1 MGERWGIYV
10 DVEGFRS
17 FLDSEQLRAMH
28 ALGDLMVAIFRIG
41 RKCYPEPP
49 DRITA
54 HQFGDGFI
62 VMSDSH
68 EQSLD
73 RCLAIAAAMMR
84 HVAASG
90 SYARAAIVEG
100 DLADVQGCYPDE
112 VMSCRDSQC
121 THRIS
126 LHMGLM
132 TITTVMGTALAR
144 AVALAE
150 AGKPCS
156 SGPLLLIE
164 SEKCARIDSSIQWRT
179 VPGHPEAASIDWVHM
194 QSSLLTSI
202 QDAATLS
209 SPSPPELEAGL
220 ARYCDANQLG
230 GKWRANVYD
239 LLNVPGGPRA

>member
-1 MGERWGIYV
+1 VAERWGIYI

-17 FLDSEQLRAMH
+17 FVGLEQLRAMH
-28 ALGDLMVAIFRIG
+28 ALGDLMVAIFRVG
-41 RKCYPEPP
+41 RHCYPEPP

-68 EQSLD
+68 EQLLD
-73 RCLAIAAAMMR
+73 RCVAIAAAVMR
-84 HVAASG
+84 HVAMSG
-90 SYARAAIVEG
+90 SYARAAIAEG

-112 VMSCRDSQC
+112 VMSCRESNC
-121 THRIS
+121 SHRIS

-132 TITTVMGTALAR
+132 TITTVMGTALTR

-164 SEKCARIDSSIQWRT
+164 SDKCGRLGSSVPRQA
-179 VPGHPEAASIDWVHM
+179 VPGCPEIASIDWVHM
-194 QSSLLTSI
+194 RSPLLAAV
-202 QDAATLS
+202 QDAAALNN
-209 SPSPPELEAGL
+209 PSPPELEADL
-220 ARYCDANQLG
+220 SRYCDENQVAS
-230 GKWRANVYD
+230 KWRANVYE
-239 LLNVPGGPRA
+239 LLNVPDGRRA